1 MLCDLEIG
9 STVILAH
16 TCPNLENLLQY
27 IVHKCDYYH
36 NLKEKT
42 LNDLMESRNMA
53 IGVGLSLQS
62 ILGILGNFSLL
73 FYYLILYYKEHTLK
87 IRDMILVHVLT
98 SNSLIIISKGFPQ
111 IMGAFGWNQL
121 FNDVGCKLILYVQRL
136 SRNMSIITTCLL
148 SVFQAIT
155 ISPRNS
161 HWKKFKVKSTKFMGL
176 PISLFWIL
184 FMLVNMLFPV
194 YTSTKT
200 NSKNKTQKR
209 DSEFCHSLGR
219 DKIVDILYTALCV
232 FPEVVFSLLIVCS
245 STFMIAI
252 LHVHKKRVQHILCTH
267 TYPRRSPENRA
278 TQTILILVCT
288 FLAFYTLSSVLQGY
302 IALSHD
308 PSWWVMNT
316 TAIIS
321 MGFPTLGPFVM
332 SRDFTV
338 SRFCFTCI
346 RNIEKT

>member
-1 MLCDLEIG
+1 M
-9 STVILAH
+9 
-16 TCPNLENLLQY
+16 
-27 IVHKCDYYH
+27 
-36 NLKEKT
+36 
-42 LNDLMESRNMA
+42 MSRNMA
-53 IGVGLSLQS
+53 IGIGLLLQS
-62 ILGILGNFSLL
+62 TLGILGNFSLL
-73 FYYLILYYKEHTLK
+73 FYYLVLYYNEHTLK
-87 IRDMILVHVLT
+87 IVDMILIHVFT
-98 SNSLIIISKGFPQ
+98 SNSLIIISKGLPQ

-121 FNDVGCKLILYVQRL
+121 YNDVGCKLILYVQRL
-136 SRNMSIITTCLL
+136 GRNMSISTTCLL

-161 HWKKFKVKSTKFMGL
+161 HWKKCKVKLTRFMGL
-176 PISLFWIL
+176 SISLFWIL

-219 DKIVDILYTALCV
+219 DNIVDLLYTAFCV

-245 STFMIAI
+245 STFMIII
-252 LHVHKKRVQHILCTH
+252 LYVHKKRVQHILCTH
-267 TYPRRSPENRA
+267 TSPRSSPEIRA

-288 FLAFYTLSSVLQGY
+288 FLAFYTLSSILQGY

-321 MGFPTLGPFVM
+321 MCFPTLGPFVM
-332 SRDFTV
+332 SRDFTIF
-338 SRFCFTCI
+338 RFCFTWM
-346 RNIEKT
+346 RNIEKTCSCNKK